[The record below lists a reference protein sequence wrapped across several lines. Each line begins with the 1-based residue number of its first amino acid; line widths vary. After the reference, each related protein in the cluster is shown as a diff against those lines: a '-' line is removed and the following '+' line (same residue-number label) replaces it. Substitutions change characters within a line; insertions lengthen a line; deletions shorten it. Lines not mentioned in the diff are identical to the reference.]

1 MEYTSLG
8 RTELKVSVAGLGCGG
23 FSRIGKGTGK
33 SDADSISIIRKALDL
48 GVTFIDTAAV
58 YGTESLV
65 GRAIKGYERDE
76 LVLSTKALVNKE
88 NGLQSPEQLTLSLEH
103 SLQSL
108 GVDYVEVF
116 HLHGVRPKEY
126 DYVCETVLPF
136 LIRQQEKGKFKF
148 LGITESPPEDS
159 GHRTLARAVKTEF
172 FPVIMVA
179 FHMLHQSARK
189 LIFPITR
196 EKNIGVLCMFA
207 VRLLFSESGRLK
219 RVVRTLVEKGQLP
232 MEFNQDAE
240 PLDFLIHEAGALSII
255 DAAYRYC
262 RHSNGPDV
270 VLFGTGNLDHL
281 KANID
286 SLLRPALPESDV
298 AKLETLFGALTNIG
312 LDAPGKGQR

>member
-1 MEYTSLG
+1 MEYTNLG
-8 RTELKVSVAGLGCGG
+8 RTEIKVSVAGLGCGG
-23 FSRIGKGTGK
+23 FSRIGKSAGK
-33 SDADSISIIRKALDL
+33 SDSDSISIIRKALDL
-48 GVTFIDTAAV
+48 GVNFIDTAAG
-58 YGTESLV
+58 YGTETLV
-65 GRAIKGYERDE
+65 GEAIKGYERDT
-76 LVLSTKALVNKE
+76 LVLSTKAMVHKA
-88 NGLQSPEQLTLSLEH
+88 NGRQSPKQVTLSLEQ

-116 HLHGVRPKEY
+116 HLHGVHPNEY
-126 DYVCETVLPF
+126 DYVYETLLPF
-136 LIRQQEKGKFKF
+136 LTREQEKGKFKF
-148 LGITESPPEDS
+148 LGITEVPQEDP
-159 GHRTLARAVKTEF
+159 GHKTLVRAVQTEF

-189 LIFPITR
+189 LIFPTTR
-196 EKNIGVLCMFA
+196 KKNIGVLCMLA

-219 RVVRTLVEKGQLP
+219 RVVRALAEKGQIS
-232 MEFNQDAE
+232 MEFKKNTE

-270 VLFGTGNLDHL
+270 VLFGTGNQDHL

-286 SLLRPALPESDV
+286 SLLRPALPESDI

-312 LDAPGKGQR
+312 LDVPGKGRH